1 MTAAPKHVLIVDDE
15 VDLLESLSEAFAD
28 EGYQV
33 ETAVN
38 GKIALD
44 KLPAMGRPCV
54 MILDLLMP
62 VMTGNELYARMKADP
77 RFSDIPVIVSTSDP
91 SRSPSG
97 VPVMKKP
104 VNLDL
109 MFEAVGR
116 FF

>member
-1 MTAAPKHVLIVDDE
+1 MTGVPKQVLIVDDE

-28 EGYQV
+28 EGYVV
-33 ETAVN
+33 ETAAN
-38 GKIALD
+38 GKDALD
-44 KLPAMGRPCV
+44 KLPSMGRPCV

-104 VNLDL
+104 VDLDL
-109 MFEAVGR
+109 MFEAVNR

>member
-1 MTAAPKHVLIVDDE
+1 MTEVPKRVLIVDDE
-15 VDLLESLSEAFAD
+15 VDLLASLSEAFAD
-28 EGYQV
+28 EGYLV

-38 GKIALD
+38 GKDALD
-44 KLPAMGRPCV
+44 KLPSMGRPCV

-62 VMTGNELYARMKADP
+62 VMSGNELYARMKADP

-91 SRSPSG
+91 SRSPFG

-104 VNLDL
+104 VNLDR
-109 MFEAVGR
+109 MFEAVSR

>member
-1 MTAAPKHVLIVDDE
+1 MTAAPKHILIVDDE

-44 KLPAMGRPCV
+44 KLPSMGRPCV

>member
-1 MTAAPKHVLIVDDE
+1 MTGVPKHVLIVDDE
-15 VDLLESLSEAFAD
+15 VELLESLSEAFAD
-28 EGYQV
+28 EGYVV

-38 GKIALD
+38 GKDALD
-44 KLPAMGRPCV
+44 KLPSMGRPCV

-91 SRSPSG
+91 SRSPAG

-116 FF
+116 LF